1 MLLPE
6 GLVGCECLLNF
17 CVSTSTLGFLTMT
30 LLRGIAP
37 AARISLLKLAARE
50 DASRRTADRSEHPL
64 LLSEMALTILRHGWA
79 PTARNKFSVYYDR
92 SQHGY

>member
-1 MLLPE
+1 VSLELL
-6 GLVGCECLLNF
+6 CLDLYARLSYYDS
-17 CVSTSTLGFLTMT
+17 ST
-30 LLRGIAP
+30 RIAP